1 MFKYFTANSTRKYVD
16 ILDKQVDRYN
26 NCLLYS
32 ILMSL
37 FDVNFV
43 IFSLRATILIN
54 LNLNL
59 NLNTVH
65 SSIGMTPKEASEKK
79 NEVKVWRN
87 LYGNYTPQKR
97 MTPKF
102 KVGDKVRITRKE
114 SLRKVIPRD
123 GLKKS
128 SQFQKSVTPTR

>member
-1 MFKYFTANSTRKYVD
+1 MKEKMFKYFTANSTRKYVD
-16 ILDKQVDRYN
+16 ILDKLVDRYN
-26 NCLLYS
+26 
-32 ILMSL
+32 
-37 FDVNFV
+37 
-43 IFSLRATILIN
+43 
-54 LNLNL
+54 
-59 NLNTVH
+59 NTVH